1 MSRNIKIIVNG
12 FDEQVPAGSTLAQLV
27 ELFEEQHPELVAEL
41 NGRFVHPDD
50 YAATVVAEGARVEFI
65 NAAFGG

>member
-1 MSRNIKIIVNG
+1 MQIIVNG
-12 FDEQVPAGSTLAQLV
+12 FNEQVPAGSTVAQLV
-27 ELFEEQHPELVAEL
+27 EMFEEAHPELIAEL

-50 YAATVVAEGARVEFI
+50 YAGTFVSEGARVEFI